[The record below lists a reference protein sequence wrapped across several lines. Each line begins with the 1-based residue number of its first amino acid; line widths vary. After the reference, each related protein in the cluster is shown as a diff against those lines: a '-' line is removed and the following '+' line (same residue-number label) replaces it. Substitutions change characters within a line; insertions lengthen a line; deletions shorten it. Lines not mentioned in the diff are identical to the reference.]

1 MTSCDDLNRR
11 GVIVG
16 GAALGFALSLGGT
29 AAMAQEIATT
39 AAARKDSAEADRIVA
54 EFLGGATALA
64 TGLELDMPALADN
77 PASVTARIHV
87 TEAITDDLWCEEI
100 ILIAERNPA
109 PLAGRIKLSALAGV
123 ADVSMRMRLIETMP
137 VRALA
142 RMSDGRFLEAR
153 KDITVA
159 AGGCGM

>member
-1 MTSCDDLNRR
+1 M
-11 GVIVG
+11 VG
-16 GAALGFALSLGGT
+16 GAALGLALSLGGT
-29 AAMAQEIATT
+29 SALAQEIATSAT
-39 AAARKDSAEADRIVA
+39 ARKDSAEADRIA
-54 EFLGGATALA
+54 DEFLGGAVAL
-64 TGLELDMPALADN
+64 TEGLALDMPALADN

-87 TEAITDDLWCEEI
+87 TDAITDDLWCEEI

-109 PLAGRIKLSALAGV
+109 PLAGRIKLTALAGV

-142 RMSDGRFLEAR
+142 RMSDGRYLEAR
-153 KDITVA
+153 KEITVA